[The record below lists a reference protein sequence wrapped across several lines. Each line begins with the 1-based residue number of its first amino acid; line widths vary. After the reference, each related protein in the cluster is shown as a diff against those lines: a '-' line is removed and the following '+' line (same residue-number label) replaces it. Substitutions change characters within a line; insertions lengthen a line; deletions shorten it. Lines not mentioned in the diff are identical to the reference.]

1 MSTFIF
7 LGACLILAIIVMSRI
22 PGIEHFVKPIIDLLF
37 TGLKLILENA
47 MAWTIFIFKNLWFS
61 HADLARHLVFSADT
75 IDPTVGLKE
84 QIGK

>member
-7 LGACLILAIIVMSRI
+7 LGACLVLVIVVMSRI
-22 PGIEHFVKPIIDLLF
+22 PGVEHFVKPIIDLLF
-37 TGLKLILENA
+37 TGLKLFLENV

-61 HADLARHLVFSADT
+61 HLDLFRNLVFSADT

-84 QIGK
+84 QMGK